1 MNTERT
7 TNPSMFVGDRVRVF
21 REDRGI
27 SQTELARRMG
37 ITQSHLCNLE
47 AGLKTWTVDMLAAA
61 AAGLAVDARLLVP
74 RRPHRAHT
82 DEGRA
87 AG

>member
-7 TNPSMFVGDRVRVF
+7 TNQNMFVGDRVRAF

-37 ITQSHLCNLE
+37 ITQPHLCNLE
-47 AGLKTWTVDMLAAA
+47 AGLKTWTVDMMAAA
-61 AAGLAVDARLLVP
+61 AAGLSVDARLLVP
-74 RRPHRAHT
+74 RRPRRSAPDT
-82 DEGRA
+82 EQA